1 MPRELLGDAVALLKG
16 RMGESCGPAGR
27 AWCAAAPALIQD
39 LMTEW
44 GLSGTGEPAR
54 TGFSGIALPVTR
66 GDRSPAVLK
75 VSFSYEP
82 QDRENKVL
90 AAWDGRHAA
99 QLLERDD
106 SRHARLL
113 ERLHGPSLAELGDR
127 SRRWR
132 SPATLRPT

>member
-1 MPRELLGDAVALLKG
+1 MPRELLGDAVALLKS
-16 RMGESCGPAGR
+16 RMGENCGPAGH

-66 GDRSPAVLK
+66 RDRSPAVLK
-75 VSFSYEP
+75 VSFSSEP
-82 QDRENKVL
+82 QDRENKAL
-90 AAWDGRHAA
+90 AAW
-99 QLLERDD
+99 D

-113 ERLHGPSLAELGDR
+113 EWLHGPSLAELGDPVKAMAITGNLAAPLAITP
-127 SRRWR
+127 
-132 SPATLRPT
+132 PART